1 MKEREN
7 LVNLGVDG
15 RMIMK
20 SVLEDEVLRWT
31 FVNTIMNLF
40 SNKAGNF

>member
-40 SNKAGNF
+40 SNKAWNF